1 VLNKIRRGGER
12 VKEESTIRHAW
23 LKCLSSYS
31 AGVNMFEPY
40 EYNQELEE
48 VARKGL
54 ITFYEMMTAIK
65 IKPVEYYPGRFH
77 TAYLLQLI
85 PIKKAFDNKQYRL
98 VCHELE
104 TLLYYEPF
112 AQPRIWYNILDLLEM
127 NLRIKE
133 DFQVEDTK
141 LVKE

>member
-1 VLNKIRRGGER
+1 MEREETIRRN
-12 VKEESTIRHAW
+12 W
-23 LKCLSSYS
+23 LKRLSSYS

-48 VARKGL
+48 AARKGL
-54 ITFYEMMTAIK
+54 VTFYEMMTAIK
-65 IKPVEYYPGRFH
+65 IKPMEYDPGRIH

-85 PIKKAFDNKQYRL
+85 PMKKAFDNKQYRL

-112 AQPRIWYNILDLLEM
+112 TQPRIWYNILDLF
-127 NLRIKE
+127 NLNLGIKG
-133 DFQVEDTK
+133 
-141 LVKE
+141 